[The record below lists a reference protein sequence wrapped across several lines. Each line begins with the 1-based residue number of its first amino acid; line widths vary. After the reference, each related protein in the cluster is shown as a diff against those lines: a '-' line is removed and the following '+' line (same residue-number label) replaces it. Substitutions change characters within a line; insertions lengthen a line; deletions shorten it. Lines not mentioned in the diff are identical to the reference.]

1 MDVALCIKKLVPEAQ
16 YGGSVTANTEEAYTN
31 IRWNDSRPKPSW
43 SELSAESASVDAD
56 LESEKKMW
64 NLEEK
69 VNAEMR
75 LIAIGGLVDKKE
87 ITSVEAQSLRSL
99 IPIQKQDKTVSF

>member
-1 MDVALCIKKLVPEAQ
+1 
-16 YGGSVTANTEEAYTN
+16 
-31 IRWNDSRPKPSW
+31 
-43 SELSAESASVDAD
+43 
-56 LESEKKMW
+56 MW